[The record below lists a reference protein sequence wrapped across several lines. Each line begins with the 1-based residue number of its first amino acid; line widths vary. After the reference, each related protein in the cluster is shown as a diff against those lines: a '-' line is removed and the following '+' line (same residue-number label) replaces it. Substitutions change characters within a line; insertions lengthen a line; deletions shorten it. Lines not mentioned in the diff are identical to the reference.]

1 MIGEG
6 ASTAQRSD
14 SLVQSINQR
23 FPSAECRHAPVAQ
36 TDTPVSGNPGYPVT
50 INSPDETASAIRV
63 AIEVAGVDCVNTAPT
78 PSMGAEDF
86 AFMLRERPGSYF
98 LLGNGEKGEKGGC
111 MVHNPG
117 YDFNDDIITT
127 GATLFAR
134 LVEKHCR

>member
-1 MIGEG
+1 MFGREG
-6 ASTAQRSD
+6 VRVGLADERQRGF
-14 SLVQSINQR
+14 R
-23 FPSAECRHAPVAQ
+23 FYAAR
-36 TDTPVSGNPGYPVT
+36 
-50 INSPDETASAIRV
+50 
-63 AIEVAGVDCVNTAPT
+63 T
-78 PSMGAEDF
+78 PS
-86 AFMLRERPGSYF
+86 SYF

>member
-1 MIGEG
+1 MSE
-6 ASTAQRSD
+6 
-14 SLVQSINQR
+14 
-23 FPSAECRHAPVAQ
+23 AEARPTNFIRQ
-36 TDTPVSGNPGYPVT
+36 
-50 INSPDETASAIRV
+50 IIDE
-63 AIEVAGVDCVNTAPT
+63 D
-78 PSMGAEDF
+78 
-86 AFMLRERPGSYF
+86 LRERPGSYF